1 LDAVAAC
8 VIGGVSMAGGEGNI
22 AMSLVGALV
31 IGFLRNALNLLGMH
45 PFYQNIIV
53 GVIIILIVAMSI
65 NTRRREFEQSR
76 VF

>member
-1 LDAVAAC
+1 
-8 VIGGVSMAGGEGNI
+8 
-22 AMSLVGALV
+22 MSLAGALI

-53 GVIIILIVAMSI
+53 GVIIILIVAVSI
-65 NTRRREFEQSR
+65 NGRQRELERGR

>member
-1 LDAVAAC
+1 VAAC
-8 VIGGVSMAGGEGNI
+8 VIGGVSMAGGEGTI
-22 AMSLVGALV
+22 YMSLVGALV

-53 GVIIILIVAMSI
+53 GVIIILIVAISI
-65 NTRRREFEQSR
+65 NGRQRELVRSK